1 VHRNGQAFFLSFSF
15 SPLMPFI
22 LPFPLEESEI
32 LLSPPPLFFLELAH
46 FPVYFIGWL
55 GVWVRPGGKQLC
67 TYRSKQDYISRRRER
82 NKDQKMIL
90 DLKRKKGPEVG
101 V

>member
-32 LLSPPPLFFLELAH
+32 LLSPPPFFFSRVGT
-46 FPVYFIGWL
+46 FPSLLHWL
-55 GVWVRPGGKQLC
+55 VGGLGKTRGETIVHL
-67 TYRSKQDYISRRRER
+67 
-82 NKDQKMIL
+82 QK
-90 DLKRKKGPEVG
+90 
-101 V
+101 